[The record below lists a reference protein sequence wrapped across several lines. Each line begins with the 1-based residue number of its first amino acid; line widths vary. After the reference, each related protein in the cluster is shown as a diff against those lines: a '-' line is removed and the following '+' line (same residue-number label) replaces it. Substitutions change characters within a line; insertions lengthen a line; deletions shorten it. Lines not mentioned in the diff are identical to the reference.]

1 MRQHPCRKRCLRTL
15 SPTFSFAR
23 VEIACSGVLLGGYAL
38 PNNPTGGDGPERSL
52 TSVGSLVNSFTSIGS
67 PPSDANRLRSDAHG
81 LAPPCRLPRRRPR
94 AVLPHREHRTRPP
107 ADRGGAS
114 SLSSLRGG
122 RHLPDLGS
130 RVRPGR
136 RRLGRH
142 E

>member
-1 MRQHPCRKRCLRTL
+1 MRQPRYRKRCLRTL
-15 SPTFSFAR
+15 SPTLSFAR

-52 TSVGSLVNSFTSIGS
+52 TSVGSLVNSFTSIG

-94 AVLPHREHRTRPP
+94 AVLPDREHRTRPP

-114 SLSSLRGG
+114 CLSSL
-122 RHLPDLGS
+122 
-130 RVRPGR
+130 
-136 RRLGRH
+136 
-142 E
+142 